1 MWRIQQFEFRGD
13 YRIWVRFA
21 DGVSGEVDL
30 LPDLWGPTGEPL
42 RDPAVFAQVALDES
56 GTLAWPNG
64 FDVAPDALYAELR
77 G

>member
-42 RDPAVFAQVALDES
+42 RDPAVFCPGCA
-56 GTLAWPNG
+56 G
-64 FDVAPDALYAELR
+64 
-77 G
+77 